1 MAAAGSAAN
10 PWELDLGCR
19 VLPAAGAALVE
30 AVPAEDHAGGPQQD
44 LEVQAPA
51 AVLDVPEVELDAVAP
66 RQRGATVDL
75 RPAGEPGLDGQA
87 PALAVGVLRDLD
99 RDRRPRADDG
109 HVAAQHI
116 DQVRYLVERRA
127 PQEAPHSRDPRVA

>member
-30 AVPAEDHAGGPQQD
+30 AVPDEHHPRGPQQD

-51 AVLDVPEVELDAVAP
+51 AVLNVPEVELDAVGP
-66 RQRGATVDL
+66 RQRGAAVDL
-75 RPAGEPGLDGQA
+75 RPAGEARLDRQA
-87 PALAVGVLRDLD
+87 PALALGVLRDLNG
-99 RDRRPRADDG
+99 DRRPR
-109 HVAAQHI
+109 
-116 DQVRYLVERRA
+116 
-127 PQEAPHSRDPRVA
+127 